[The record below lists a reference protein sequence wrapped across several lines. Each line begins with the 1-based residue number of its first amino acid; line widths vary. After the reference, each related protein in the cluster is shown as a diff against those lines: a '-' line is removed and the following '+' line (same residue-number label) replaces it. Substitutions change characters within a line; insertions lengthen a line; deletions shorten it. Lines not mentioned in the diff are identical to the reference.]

1 MDIEDWIEERIR
13 SRWIERK
20 MNDVFVLACVC
31 IRHAHKLKI
40 YVTVGRNKWVTLHYQ
55 HTIYIINKK
64 FSVISTLT
72 KDNCSAFF
80 KEKKMFF
87 VFLSKYWCLTV
98 RLSTIS
104 SRSQTHPSHSQTSR
118 LLSSYLL
125 GLPFTR
131 STQCVRVSVTVLLF
145 VREEEVFMMKW

>member
-1 MDIEDWIEERIR
+1 MKFLCLRVCAEDTH
-13 SRWIERK
+13 S
-20 MNDVFVLACVC
+20 NS
-31 IRHAHKLKI
+31 KI
-40 YVTVGRNKWVTLHYQ
+40 MLLLD
-55 HTIYIINKK
+55 
-64 FSVISTLT
+64 VISDITLST
-72 KDNCSAFF
+72 YYLYHQQEIFSHYGLSPKDCSAFF
-80 KEKKMFF
+80 QRKKKNF
-87 VFLSKYWCLTV
+87 VCLFNLNIVVSV

-145 VREEEVFMMKW
+145 VREEEVFMMT

>member
-1 MDIEDWIEERIR
+1 MKFLCLRVCAEDTH
-13 SRWIERK
+13 S
-20 MNDVFVLACVC
+20 NS
-31 IRHAHKLKI
+31 KI
-40 YVTVGRNKWVTLHYQ
+40 MLLLD
-55 HTIYIINKK
+55 
-64 FSVISTLT
+64 VISDITLST
-72 KDNCSAFF
+72 YYLYHQQEIFSHYGLSPKDHCSAFF
-80 KEKKMFF
+80 QRKKKDF
-87 VFLSKYWCLTV
+87 VCLFNLNIVVSV

-145 VREEEVFMMKW
+145 VREE